1 MTPALSLLRSERHA
15 RWFFAA
21 VTQSAV
27 GTGAAYVALLVVA
40 YDRLH
45 SAWAISLVLL
55 ADFVPA
61 MVLGPLLGAAADRW
75 SRRRCAVIADI
86 VRAVAFVGIALVGS
100 LAATIAFALL
110 AGAGTALFR
119 PAAMAA
125 LPSLVREDRSAAAT
139 SLYGA
144 TSQAGF
150 VAGPAIAAL
159 VLLAV
164 GPEELLLANG
174 ATFAIS
180 AVILARLRFG
190 DPVAADSPATV
201 RSLLAEAREGIGALA
216 GMPLLRLIVA
226 ASAIGAL
233 LGAVYNVVELPFA
246 TDELGSGAS
255 GYAALAAAYGIG
267 FVGGSLRGA
276 GGGDAARLKRGFVR
290 GLALLGAGGLAIGV
304 SPAIAPAVAAFAVAG
319 CGNGLAVVH
328 ERLLL
333 QSEVAPRL
341 HGRAFAALEWLAAWG
356 FAAGFLLAGV
366 LIAVTDPRGVMLLVA
381 AAEIA
386 LAAAA
391 AVVLLR
397 RRDARYDPREAA
409 ACAATPGAGAR
420 YAEQLT

>member
-1 MTPALSLLRSERHA
+1 VTPALALLRSERHA

-21 VTQSAV
+21 VSQSAL

-75 SRRRCAVIADI
+75 SRRRCAVLADL
-86 VRAVAFVGIALVGS
+86 VRAVAFVGIALAGS

-119 PAAMAA
+119 PATMAA
-125 LPSLVREDRSAAAT
+125 LPSLVHEDRSAAAT

-150 VAGPAIAAL
+150 VVGPAIAAL

-164 GPEELLLANG
+164 GPEELLLANA

-190 DPVAADSPATV
+190 EPVVAADSPATA
-201 RSLLAEAREGIGALA
+201 RSLLAEAREGIGALT

-233 LGAVYNVVELPFA
+233 LGAVFNVVELPFA

-276 GGGDAARLKRGFVR
+276 GGGDTPRLKRGFVR
-290 GLALLGAGGLAIGV
+290 GLALLGVGGLAISV
-304 SPAIAPAVAAFAVAG
+304 SPTIAPAVAAFAVAG

-333 QSEVAPRL
+333 QAEVAPRL
-341 HGRAFAALEWLAAWG
+341 HGRAFAAIEWLAAWG

-366 LIAVTDPRGVMLLVA
+366 LMALADPRELMLLIA

-386 LAAAA
+386 LAAVA
-391 AVVLLR
+391 AVALLR
-397 RRDARYDPREAA
+397 WRQPRYDPRETAAYAA
-409 ACAATPGAGAR
+409 AAP
-420 YAEQLT
+420 

>member
-15 RWFFAA
+15 RWFFVALA
-21 VTQSAV
+21 QSAL
-27 GTGAAYVALLVVA
+27 GTGAGYVALLVVA

-45 SAWAISLVLL
+45 SPWAISLVLL
-55 ADFVPA
+55 ADFAPA

-75 SRRRCAVIADI
+75 SRRRCAVLADA
-86 VRAVAFVGIALVGS
+86 VRAVAFVGVALAGS
-100 LAATIAFALL
+100 LAATVAFALV
-110 AGAGTALFR
+110 AGVGTALFR
-119 PAAMAA
+119 PATMAA
-125 LPSLVREDRSAAAT
+125 LPSLVREERSAAAT

-150 VAGPAIAAL
+150 VAGPALAAL
-159 VLLAV
+159 ALLAV

-180 AVILARLRFG
+180 AAILARLRFG
-190 DPVAADSPATV
+190 APVADAARPAAG
-201 RSLLAEAREGIGALA
+201 RSLLAEAREGLAALA

-246 TDELGSGAS
+246 TDELGSGTA
-255 GYAALAAAYGIG
+255 GYAALAAAYGLG
-267 FVGGSLRGA
+267 FVGGSLRGS
-276 GGGDAARLKRGFVR
+276 GGDALSLKRGFVR

-304 SPAIAPAVAAFAVAG
+304 SPAIGPAVAAFAVAG

-341 HGRAFAALEWLAAWG
+341 HGRAFAAVEWLAAWG
-356 FAAGFLLAGV
+356 FVAGFLLAGV
-366 LIAVTDPRGVMLLVA
+366 LTALTDPRELMLLNA
-381 AAEIA
+381 GAEIA
-386 LAAAA
+386 LAAVAA
-391 AVVLLR
+391 MALLR
-397 RRDARYDPREAA
+397 PRAAGYEASA
-409 ACAATPGAGAR
+409 FAVATPAIETPYG
-420 YAEQLT
+420 E

>member
-1 MTPALSLLRSERHA
+1 VRAVVTPALSLLRSERHA

-21 VTQSAV
+21 VAQSAL

-75 SRRRCAVIADI
+75 SRRRCAVVADAI
-86 VRAVAFVGIALVGS
+86 RAVAFVGIAVVGS
-100 LAATIAFALL
+100 LTATIAFALL

-119 PAAMAA
+119 PAAIAA

-150 VAGPAIAAL
+150 VVGPAIAAL
-159 VLLAV
+159 ALLAV

-180 AVILARLRFG
+180 AVIIARLRFG
-190 DPVAADSPATV
+190 EPVAASDRPATA

-246 TDELGSGAS
+246 TDELGSGTS
-255 GYAALAAAYGIG
+255 GYAALAAAYGLG
-267 FVGGSLRGA
+267 FVGGSLRGS
-276 GGGDAARLKRGFVR
+276 GGGDAPRLKRGFVR

-304 SPAIAPAVAAFAVAG
+304 SPGIAPAVAAFAVAG

-341 HGRAFAALEWLAAWG
+341 HGRAFAAVEWLTAWG

-366 LIAVTDPRGVMLLVA
+366 LTALTGPRELMLLNA

-386 LAAAA
+386 LAAAVA
-391 AVVLLR
+391 AALLR
-397 RRDARYDPREAA
+397 RTGIP
-409 ACAATPGAGAR
+409 ATATR
-420 YAEQLT
+420 YAEQPT

>member
-1 MTPALSLLRSERHA
+1 MRTVVTPALSLLRSERRA

-21 VTQSAV
+21 LVQSAL
-27 GTGAAYVALLVVA
+27 GTGAGYVALLLVA
-40 YDRLH
+40 YERLE
-45 SAWAISLVLL
+45 SPWSISLVLL
-55 ADFVPA
+55 ADFAPA

-75 SRRRCAVIADI
+75 SRRRCAVIADV
-86 VRAVAFVGIALVGS
+86 VRAVAFVGVALSGS

-110 AGAGTALFR
+110 AGTGTALFR

-125 LPSLVREDRSAAAT
+125 LPSLVPEERSAAAT

-144 TSQAGF
+144 TGQAGF
-150 VAGPAIAAL
+150 VVGPAVAAL
-159 VLLAV
+159 ALLAV

-180 AVILARLRFG
+180 ALILARLRFG
-190 DPVAADSPATV
+190 EPVAAEADDPATV
-201 RSLLAEAREGIGALA
+201 RSLLADAREGIAALA

-226 ASAIGAL
+226 ASTIGAL

-246 TDELGSGAS
+246 TDALGSGAS

-267 FVGGSLRGA
+267 FVGGSLRGS
-276 GGGDAARLKRGFVR
+276 GGGDAPRLKRGFVR

-304 SPAIAPAVAAFAVAG
+304 SPSLGPAVAAFAVAG

-333 QSEVAPRL
+333 QTEVAPRL
-341 HGRAFAALEWLAAWG
+341 HGRAFAAIEWLAAWG

-366 LIAVTDPRGVMLLVA
+366 LMALTGPRDLMLLVA

-386 LAAAA
+386 LAAVAA
-391 AVVLLR
+391 AALLR
-397 RRDARYDPREAA
+397 RRGVSIDPRETAA
-409 ACAATPGAGAR
+409 GVA
-420 YAEQLT
+420 

>member
-1 MTPALSLLRSERHA
+1 MRAVVTPALSLLRSERRA

-21 VTQSAV
+21 LAQSAL
-27 GTGAAYVALLVVA
+27 GSGAGYVALLVVA
-40 YDRLH
+40 YERLH
-45 SAWAISLVLL
+45 SPWAISLVLL
-55 ADFVPA
+55 ADFAPA

-75 SRRRCAVIADI
+75 SRRRCAVLADA
-86 VRAVAFVGIALVGS
+86 VRAVAFVGVALAGS
-100 LAATIAFALL
+100 LEATVAFALL
-110 AGAGTALFR
+110 AGTGTALFR

-125 LPSLVREDRSAAAT
+125 LPSLVPEGRSAAAT
-139 SLYGA
+139 SLYSA

-150 VAGPAIAAL
+150 VVGPAIAAL

-164 GPEELLLANG
+164 GPEQLLLANG

-180 AVILARLRFG
+180 AAILARLDFG
-190 DPVAADSPATV
+190 EPVAAAAGSPATI
-201 RSLLAEAREGIGALA
+201 RSLLADAREGIGALA

-226 ASAIGAL
+226 ASTIGAL

-246 TDELGSGAS
+246 TDALGSDAS

-267 FVGGSLRGA
+267 YVGGSLRGS

-304 SPAIAPAVAAFAVAG
+304 SPAIGPAVAAFAVAG

-341 HGRAFAALEWLAAWG
+341 HGRSFAAIEWLAAWG

-366 LIAVTDPRGVMLLVA
+366 LMALTGPRELMLLIA

-386 LAAAA
+386 LAAVA
-391 AVVLLR
+391 AVALLR
-397 RRDARYDPREAA
+397 PRAA
-409 ACAATPGAGAR
+409 PGIGAR
-420 YAEQLT
+420 YGEQVT